1 MNFLIMHGEIVLWS
15 HLKRHNE
22 VFTVSSWIVFSQ
34 SAFYIIMTKKG
45 TIKSADFLEC
55 LKSLL
60 FVKNKLNYD
69 HSNNFAI
76 LMDNASIH
84 KTKAIN

>member
-1 MNFLIMHGEIVLWS
+1 
-15 HLKRHNE
+15 
-22 VFTVSSWIVFSQ
+22 
-34 SAFYIIMTKKG
+34 MTKKG
-45 TIKSADFLEC
+45 AIKSADFLEC

-69 HSNNFAI
+69 HPNNFAI

-84 KTKAIN
+84 KTKGIN